1 MREEEIDSLIR
12 LLDDPDKIVFDHVEA
27 KLLSLGESAIE
38 PLETAWEQSFD
49 PLQQQRIEDIVH
61 KIQFSQILSA
71 LELWAIS
78 GSFDLLEGLIII
90 HKYQYP
96 DGDEQKIINQIEDIK
111 REVWLQMH
119 YSMTPVEKIRLFNN
133 VFYNIEGFSGNI
145 RNYNDPQNS
154 YIGQVLDTRKGN
166 PVLLSCVYS
175 IVAQKLDMPVYGVNL
190 PKHFILA
197 YTDNYQTN
205 YDENEVLFYINA
217 FNKGQVLG
225 KHDVLSFLQQLKLP
239 GRKEF
244 YHPCSNINII
254 ERVLANLFAYYT
266 DNSSPKAND
275 IQKMKEILASIQIDR
290 NGL

>member
-12 LLDDPDKIVFDHVEA
+12 LLDDPDNIVFNHVEA

-61 KIQFSQILSA
+61 KIQFSQILSS

-78 GSFDLLEGLIII
+78 GSFDLLEGLIIV

-166 PVLLSCVYS
+166 PVLLSCIYS

-205 YDENEVLFYINA
+205 YEENEVLFYINA

-239 GRKEF
+239 GKKEF
-244 YHPCSNINII
+244 YLPCSNISII
-254 ERVLANLFAYYT
+254 ERVLANLLAYYKE
-266 DNSSPKAND
+266 NSSPKARD
-275 IQKMKEILASIQIDR
+275 IQRMRETLASIQIDR

>member
-12 LLDDPDKIVFDHVEA
+12 LLDDPDNIVFNHVEA

-61 KIQFSQILSA
+61 KIQFSQILSS

-78 GSFDLLEGLIII
+78 GSFDLLEGLIIV

-166 PVLLSCVYS
+166 PVLLSCIYS

-205 YDENEVLFYINA
+205 YEENEVLFYINA

-239 GRKEF
+239 GKKEF
-244 YHPCSNINII
+244 YLPCSNISII
-254 ERVLANLFAYYT
+254 ERVLANLLAYYKE
-266 DNSSPKAND
+266 NSSPKARD
-275 IQKMKEILASIQIDR
+275 IQKMRETLASIQIDR

>member
-12 LLDDPDKIVFDHVEA
+12 LLDDPNHIIFDHVEA

-61 KIQFSQILSA
+61 KIQFSQILSS
-71 LELWAIS
+71 LELWAVS

-166 PVLLSCVYS
+166 PVLLSCIYS

-239 GRKEF
+239 RKKEF
-244 YHPCSNINII
+244 YHPCSNISII
-254 ERVLANLFAYYT
+254 ERVLANLLAYYT
-266 DNSSPKAND
+266 ENSSPKAHD
-275 IQKMKEILASIQIDR
+275 IQKMREILAGIQVDR